1 MSNTKD
7 DRQLNE
13 FIDALTEQVAV
24 AAGEIITS
32 TVKQELKNTLP
43 KMLKEGEFFR
53 KINQDMRKG
62 LEDIYREI
70 NNVKKME
77 GMHPAEAPRE
87 TDKLLTE
94 ATDQLD
100 EIMRSTEDATVRIMD
115 IVEKHQ
121 EMIKKSGELLR
132 TFRSGGATKEAVN
145 QLLDL
150 QEMHEADLTE
160 IMTTLSFQDLTG
172 QRIKR
177 IIEAL
182 KHIEAIVFDVYM
194 STGLIVKARDEQPE
208 KNMDELEQETQER
221 VTKLKGPQTDAS
233 QSDVDDLLS
242 QLGLE

>member
-1 MSNTKD
+1 MNKRD
-7 DRQLNE
+7 DRELDEIIN
-13 FIDALTEQVAV
+13 ALTEQVA
-24 AAGEIITS
+24 ASAGEIITS
-32 TVKQELKNTLP
+32 TVRKELQETLP
-43 KMLKEGEFFR
+43 KALKEGEFFR

-70 NNVKKME
+70 KNVKKMN
-77 GMHPAEAPRE
+77 GMPPDAAPRE
-87 TDKLLTE
+87 TDKLLAE

-132 TFRSGGATKEAVN
+132 SFRSGGATKEAVN
-145 QLLDL
+145 KLLEL
-150 QEMHEADLTE
+150 QETHESDLTE

-194 STGLIVKARDEQPE
+194 STGLIVKARDQQPE
-208 KNMDELEQETQER
+208 KDMDSLEEETRER
-221 VTKLKGPQTDAS
+221 VSELKGPSRDGAS
-233 QSDVDDLLS
+233 QDDVDDLLS

>member
-1 MSNTKD
+1 MGKSD
-7 DRQLNE
+7 DRQLDE
-13 FIDALTEQVAV
+13 FIEALTEQVAV
-24 AAGEIITS
+24 SAGEIITS
-32 TVKQELKNTLP
+32 TVRQELKTTLP
-43 KMLKEGEFFR
+43 KALKEGEFFR

-70 NNVKKME
+70 KSVKNMN
-77 GMHPAEAPRE
+77 GVPAAEAPRE
-87 TDKLLTE
+87 TDKLLSE

-100 EIMRSTEDATVRIMD
+100 EIMRSTEEATVRIMD

-121 EMIKKSGELLR
+121 EMIIKSGELLR

-145 QLLDL
+145 KLLDL
-150 QEMHEADLTE
+150 QEMHESDLTE

-177 IIEAL
+177 IVEAL
-182 KHIEAIVFDVYM
+182 KHIEAIVFNVYM
-194 STGLIVKARDEQPE
+194 STGLIEKARDQQPE
-208 KNMDELEQETQER
+208 KNMDELKQETQER
-221 VTKLKGPQTDAS
+221 VTKLQGPQSDAS

>member
-1 MSNTKD
+1 MGKTD
-7 DRQLNE
+7 ERQLDE
-13 FIDALTEQVAV
+13 FIEALTEQVA
-24 AAGEIITS
+24 ASASEIITA
-32 TVKQELKNTLP
+32 TVRQELKTTLP
-43 KMLKEGEFFR
+43 KALKEGEFFR
-53 KINQDMRKG
+53 KVNQDMRKG

-70 NNVKKME
+70 KSVKDMN
-77 GMHPAEAPRE
+77 GVPAAEAPRE

-94 ATDQLD
+94 AADQLD
-100 EIMRSTEDATVRIMD
+100 EIMRSTEEATVRIMD

-121 EMIKKSGELLR
+121 EMIQKSGELLR

-150 QEMHEADLTE
+150 QEMHESDLTE

-182 KHIEAIVFDVYM
+182 KHIEAIVFNVYM
-194 STGLIVKARDEQPE
+194 STGLIVKARDQQPE

-221 VTKLKGPQTDAS
+221 VTKLQGPQSDGAS
-233 QSDVDDLLS
+233 QNDVDDLLS